1 MQNGKPIARQSN
13 IKYEDLQIGR
23 WGCHSKTKNGVLGCA
38 RDNFFQYGSPVIG
51 HRSRT
56 IRRCMIV
63 SQCLEHRM
71 HKKFYKVRKY
81 ELCRYGGT
89 YVCTSLEN
97 PHAYIAEWTSYKTLG
112 CINDPG
118 SRPHSPQGM
127 YVPLSDCSCT
137 QYGLISNLAKSH

>member
-1 MQNGKPIARQSN
+1 M
-13 IKYEDLQIGR
+13 
-23 WGCHSKTKNGVLGCA
+23 GCA
-38 RDNFFQYGSPVIG
+38 RDNFSQHDLLVCG

-56 IRRCMIV
+56 IRRWRCMIV

-127 YVPLSDCSCT
+127 YVPLSDCSLRLFINGLMCT
-137 QYGLISNLAKSH
+137 CCYFLNVIIASSATFLWLFMMRHRLQFL